1 MYWPLPLAGKSLC
14 NYRALD
20 IDEKFVIDWKR
31 AATQGITTHPHPY
44 PYPHLHPHPHLS
56 VQTSRRP

>member
-1 MYWPLPLAGKSLC
+1 MYWPLSLVGMSLC

-31 AATQGITTHPHPY
+31 AATQGITTHPT
-44 PYPHLHPHPHLS
+44 S
-56 VQTSRRP
+56 VGKVSAYKGKN